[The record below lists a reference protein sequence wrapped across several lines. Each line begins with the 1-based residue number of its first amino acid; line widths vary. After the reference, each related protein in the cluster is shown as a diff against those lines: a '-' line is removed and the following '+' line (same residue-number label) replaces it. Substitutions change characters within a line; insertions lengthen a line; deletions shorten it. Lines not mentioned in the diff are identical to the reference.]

1 METEDSKIKLDEI
14 DTKII
19 EILMKNAR
27 ASLEEIS
34 EKLKVSKST
43 VHYRIR
49 KLKENGIIE
58 GFTTKINY
66 KKLGYEIFALSCVK
80 AKYHQQSLENVAS
93 KIKELEGVENVYVIL
108 GEMDFFVMI
117 RAKDKDQL
125 KNIVEKMIA
134 LPEIDHSST
143 YLIISS
149 V

>member
-1 METEDSKIKLDEI
+1 METEESKIKLDEI

-34 EKLKVSKST
+34 EQLKVSKST

-80 AKYHQQSLENVAS
+80 AKYHQQSLETVAS
-93 KIKELEGVENVYVIL
+93 KIRELEGVENVYVIL

>member
-1 METEDSKIKLDEI
+1 MDPEELKVKFDEI
-14 DTKII
+14 DARII
-19 EILMKNAR
+19 EILMKDAR

-34 EKLKVSKST
+34 EQLKVSKST

-49 KLKENGIIE
+49 KLKENGLIE

-80 AKYHQQSLENVAS
+80 AKYHQQSLESVAL
-93 KIKELEGVENVYVIL
+93 KIKEIEGVENVYVIL

>member
-1 METEDSKIKLDEI
+1 MINLVKGL
-14 DTKII
+14 
-19 EILMKNAR
+19 
-27 ASLEEIS
+27 SLNSMYIN
-34 EKLKVSKST
+34 
-43 VHYRIR
+43 Y
-49 KLKENGIIE
+49 
-58 GFTTKINY
+58 NY
-66 KKLGYEIFALSCVK
+66 KKLEYEIFVLSCVK
-80 AKYHQQSLENVAS
+80 AKYHKQSLESVAL
-93 KIKELEGVENVYVIL
+93 KIKEIEGVENVYVIL

>member
-1 METEDSKIKLDEI
+1 MEPEDSKFKLDEI
-14 DTKII
+14 DAKII
-19 EILMKNAR
+19 EILMKDAR

-34 EKLKVSKST
+34 ETLKISKST

-49 KLKENGIIE
+49 KLKENGVIE

-66 KKLGYEIFALSCVK
+66 KKLGYEIYALSCVK
-80 AKYHQQSLENVAS
+80 AKYHQHSLESVAL
-93 KIKELEGVENVYVIL
+93 KIRELEGVENVYVIL

-117 RAKDKDQL
+117 RARDKDQL
-125 KNIVEKMIA
+125 KNIVEKMIS

-143 YLIISS
+143 YLIITS

>member
-1 METEDSKIKLDEI
+1 MEPEESKIKLDEI

-34 EKLKVSKST
+34 EQLKVSKST

-80 AKYHQQSLENVAS
+80 AKYHQQSLETVAS